1 MERRHFLTTSIVAT
15 AISFLFTAPESRA
28 QAHTKGRPV
37 AATSPTLKPGDY
49 AWYRMPSIGAGVVV
63 MKTQSSHRKIYCRAT
78 HASRRWPSCTS
89 SQSLRIASLSQS
101 IENMILIAGLCP
113 CARERLTT
121 SAVNGLQNDAV
132 LRSNLRYGAIKDS
145 RAICS
150 LTELPRDLRRE
161 PSITRLTHQAQRLLD
176 ALVGYETEEW

>member
-89 SQSLRIASLSQS
+89 SQSLRITKNHRSGRTIIYTAGTSQTRPTLLISCSATLYCALWRMQNFSCGGSPLSSGRQ
-101 IENMILIAGLCP
+101 MIRP
-113 CARERLTT
+113 VSNF
-121 SAVNGLQNDAV
+121 SAVGVAN
-132 LRSNLRYGAIKDS
+132 
-145 RAICS
+145 
-150 LTELPRDLRRE
+150 
-161 PSITRLTHQAQRLLD
+161 
-176 ALVGYETEEW
+176 